1 GLSAAQLVRGRAASP
16 TLPGEKSGWF
26 RRIVRSVG
34 RFRLVPSD
42 EGFFDLFS
50 AAATNARDC
59 ADALG
64 KLIASFADLD
74 EQFEQIKGFERR
86 GDQITVELL
95 RRLDASFVTPYDRED
110 IHALAEELDDVV
122 DAIFSAASLI
132 QLVQVDRPL
141 PELVEL
147 AEQAETLIAMT
158 DEMVALM
165 ACMQTSE

>member
-1 GLSAAQLVRGRAASP
+1 DAMAAPRRLGAPLLARRRSAPP

-26 RRIVRSVG
+26 RRIIRGFS
-34 RFRLVPSD
+34 RFQLVPSD

-64 KLIASFADLD
+64 KLIVSFADLD
-74 EQFEQIKGFERR
+74 EQVEEIKRFERQ
-86 GDQITVELL
+86 GDQITMELL
-95 RRLDASFVTPYDRED
+95 RRLDASFVTPFDRED

-132 QLVQVDRPL
+132 QIVHVDEPL
-141 PELVEL
+141 PDLVEL
-147 AEQAETLIAMT
+147 AEMAETLIAMT
-158 DEMVALM
+158 
-165 ACMQTSE
+165 